1 MDSIEKLNAA
11 ITLIEEARG
20 VPLSASCV
28 VHRGEILEI
37 LDGARVALPTDLD
50 QAIEI
55 ISSRDLIIEEA
66 RTSADHLI
74 ATAREDVSRMVE
86 QTAIVQSAR
95 DEAQRI
101 LDDARALAD
110 EERAEVA
117 REIHDLGEGVGPRE
131 FLPEQGHEAED
142 PEGPGARAEEAVVET
157 ERKPEGPA
165 EEGGVDPRLRRLR
178 TQPRAQG
185 HVDHDGEQHP
195 WDDPSERVVPD
206 QGERPRSGHRAEE
219 RERGSQADLRPA
231 DQPGTGVAAHGDD
244 RAAGALRLVGAERE
258 LRRQAGPE

>member
-55 ISSRDLIIEEA
+55 IASRENIIEEA
-66 RTSADHLI
+66 RTSAEHLI

-86 QTAIVQSAR
+86 QTAIVQAAR

-110 EERAEVA
+110 EERAEVETYIDGRLA
-117 REIHDLGEGVGPRE
+117 TLEVILNKTM
-131 FLPEQGHEAED
+131 
-142 PEGPGARAEEAVVET
+142 EAVA
-157 ERKPEGPA
+157 RG
-165 EEGGVDPRLRRLR
+165 
-178 TQPRAQG
+178 
-185 HVDHDGEQHP
+185 
-195 WDDPSERVVPD
+195 
-206 QGERPRSGHRAEE
+206 
-219 RERGSQADLRPA
+219 RERLEGAGDKDVLSQLS
-231 DQPGTGVAAHGDD
+231 
-244 RAAGALRLVGAERE
+244 EE
-258 LRRQAGPE
+258 K